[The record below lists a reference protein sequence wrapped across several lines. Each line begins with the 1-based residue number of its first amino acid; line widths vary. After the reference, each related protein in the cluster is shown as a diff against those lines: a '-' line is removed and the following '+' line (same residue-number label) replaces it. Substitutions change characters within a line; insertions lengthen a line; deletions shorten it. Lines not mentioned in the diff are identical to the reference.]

1 MATAVVVG
9 AGIGGLS
16 AAIGLRRRGW
26 EVTVLERAARIAPVG
41 AGITLLANGMRGL
54 DALGVGDAVRAEGQ
68 IEASGGLRTPDGRW
82 LSQIDGADLA
92 RVLGTSAV
100 GIHRATLHRVL
111 LDALPEGT
119 VVTGAEVHDVVSGP
133 RPRVDGREADLVVAA
148 DGIDSAVRRRLWPTV
163 PSPAYA
169 GTTAWRGVTAEP
181 WRGPLVVAITW
192 GPGAEFGMVPLG
204 DGRVYWFGAVNAP
217 RDTHYD
223 DELAQVRARFG
234 DWHDPIPALM
244 AATDTVRRDDLRYL
258 RTPVPSYVRGG
269 VALLGDA
276 AHAMTPNLGQGANQ
290 AIEDAVVLAAYCDP
304 AGDLGAGL
312 AAYDTA
318 RRPRSQQVARAAY
331 QMGRFG
337 QQLHNPVA
345 VALRNAVIRFTPPK
359 ASLRSM
365 ARFASWTPP
374 AT

>member
-41 AGITLLANGMRGL
+41 AGLTLLANGMRGL
-54 DALGVGDAVRAEGQ
+54 DALGVGAAVRAEGQ
-68 IEASGGLRTPDGRW
+68 VEASGGLRTPNGRW
-82 LSQIDGADLA
+82 LSRIDGADLA
-92 RVLGTSAV
+92 RVLGTSAI

-111 LDALPEGT
+111 RDALPADT
-119 VVTGAEVHDVVSGP
+119 VVTGAEVHEVVPGP
-133 RPRVDGREADLVVAA
+133 RPSVDGREVDLVVAA
-148 DGIDSAVRRRLWPTV
+148 DGIDSLVRRRLWPNV

-169 GTTAWRGVTAEP
+169 GSTAWRGVTTEP

-192 GPGAEFGMVPLG
+192 GRGAEFGMVPLG
-204 DGRVYWFGAVNAP
+204 DGRVYWFGAVNSA
-217 RDTHYD
+217 REAWHD
-223 DELAQVRARFG
+223 DELAAVRARFAG
-234 DWHDPIPALM
+234 WHDPIPALM
-244 AATDTVRRDDLRYL
+244 AATDTVLRDDLRYL
-258 RTPVPSYVRGG
+258 RTPVPSYVRAG

-304 AGDLGAGL
+304 TGDLEAGL
-312 AAYDTA
+312 AAYDLQ
-318 RRPRSQQVARAAY
+318 RRPRSQEVARAAY
-331 QMGRFG
+331 QMGRVG

-345 VALRNAVIRFTPPK
+345 VALRNTAIRLTP
-359 ASLRSM
+359 ASTGLLAMSRY
-365 ARFASWTPP
+365 AKWAPP
-374 AT
+374 TT